1 MIAKD
6 FALEVKTPAAA
17 AALHADPEMGFI
29 RGYVH
34 GEIEVHCAP
43 PYHLGYALDFA
54 EQGAP
59 QAFGARIRQTLSRGQ
74 WWLHQVFRPYGPG
87 QAAKDMA
94 AHYDLDFPYALVLHP
109 DRIYTAGYFTDNPG
123 TTLP

>member
-87 QAAKDMA
+87 
-94 AHYDLDFPYALVLHP
+94 LALARRVPLCTCHAEWCKARCRGCPQGAPLH
-109 DRIYTAGYFTDNPG
+109 
-123 TTLP
+123 LVQWVE